1 MIRFLYPR
9 VDPSVDHPLHMNTEP
24 TPIARQLADGTP
36 ERLGR
41 YRLLRP
47 ISTGGMARVFE
58 ARRESLAGV
67 NPRVAIK
74 VILPDFADNRPFQEL
89 FVHEARIGSML
100 QHQNVVQIQDFDCQ
114 DGLYYLVM
122 EYVDGLTLRRMVSL
136 CRRHGIPVPL
146 DVIAEIGRQVCDGL
160 AHAHAAQA
168 DDGDP
173 LNLVHRDIKPS
184 NLMINPQGV
193 VKLLDFGISKGW
205 SRPETRGAVRGTW
218 GYMSPEQAE
227 AETVTRSADLFGL
240 ATVLYEL
247 AAVQPLFKE
256 KEPDVLKD
264 LLGRDEAARRAA
276 RLPREYGA
284 LARVLVRALQRDPM
298 ARFGSALAMGRAL
311 SDLIQDPISAR
322 DGLNRFQEHMASLNA
337 SAGTSRDKVSRPLPS
352 LGLGAD
358 ADPVSLTTEA
368 GEPGLPLSFGDV
380 ERPVRPVR
388 RVEPAGPRVADIDF
402 EKLMLPIFVLAAIAV
417 LAFTSMRLFSEQSD
431 SATVESPVVTAETV
445 ELAETLTPTA
455 KPIEAARSMPVAKPV
470 SVAKPVPVAEAVPV
484 EVVPTLAP
492 VDVSGEGRMTISSIP
507 SAKVYVDGKFI
518 RTTPL
523 FRHLVPAGAREI
535 ELRAKDGRTHVFKLN
550 IRDGADLNRVWSF
563 EDGKFV
569 GN

>member
-1 MIRFLYPR
+1 
-9 VDPSVDHPLHMNTEP
+9 MNTEA

-41 YRLLRP
+41 YRLIRP

-136 CRRHGIPVPL
+136 CRRHGVPVPL

-168 DDGDP
+168 EDGAA

-227 AETVTRSADLFGL
+227 AETVSSAADLFGL

-264 LLGRDEAARRAA
+264 FLGRDEAARRAA
-276 RLPREYGA
+276 RLPREYGP
-284 LARVLVRALQRDPM
+284 LARVLVRALQRDPL
-298 ARFGSALAMGRAL
+298 ARFESTMAMGRAL
-311 SDLIQDPISAR
+311 SALIQDPISTRGA
-322 DGLNRFQEHMASLNA
+322 LNHFQEHMLSLSTASSVARETTTRESGRRLA
-337 SAGTSRDKVSRPLPS
+337 SSGV
-352 LGLGAD
+352 D
-358 ADPVSLTTEA
+358 ADPASVTTSA

-380 ERPVRPVR
+380 DRPVRPVR
-388 RVEPAGPRVADIDF
+388 RVESQADRRPPIDY
-402 EKLMLPIFVLAAIAV
+402 ERLVLPIFVAAAIGI
-417 LAFTSMRLFSEQSD
+417 LGFTSMRLWEEQS
-431 SATVESPVVTAETV
+431 AGE
-445 ELAETLTPTA
+445 
-455 KPIEAARSMPVAKPV
+455 
-470 SVAKPVPVAEAVPV
+470 VAEAVERGPEVEAAVAPDAPV
-484 EVVPTLAP
+484 EPPPPVVTEAVDPPVKSNPPAAPEVAP
-492 VDVSGEGRMTISSIP
+492 VAAETTAVPVEIGGTGHITISSIP
-507 SAKVYVDGKFI
+507 TAKVYVDGRLL
-518 RTTPL
+518 RTTPV
-523 FRHLVPAGAREI
+523 FRQQVPAGARQI
-535 ELRAKDGRTHVFKLN
+535 ELRTKDGRSHSFRLN
-550 IRDGADLNRVWSF
+550 VRDRADINRVWSF
-563 EDGKFV
+563 EDEKFV
-569 GN
+569 GR

>member
-1 MIRFLYPR
+1 
-9 VDPSVDHPLHMNTEP
+9 MNTEP

-41 YRLLRP
+41 YRLVRP

-74 VILPDFADNRPFQEL
+74 VILPNFADNRPFQDL

-136 CRRHGIPVPL
+136 CRRNGVPVPL

-160 AHAHAAQA
+160 AHAHAAKSE
-168 DDGDP
+168 DGAP

-205 SRPETRGAVRGTW
+205 SRPETLGAVRGTW

-227 AETVTRSADLFGL
+227 AVTVGSAADLFGL

-247 AAVQPLFKE
+247 AAVQSLFKE
-256 KEPDVLKD
+256 KEPDVLKG
-264 LLGRDEAARRAA
+264 LLTQDEAARRAA
-276 RLPREYGA
+276 RLPREYGG
-284 LARVLVRALQRDPM
+284 LARVLVRALQRDPL
-298 ARFGSALAMGRAL
+298 ARFESALAMGRAL
-311 SDLIQDPISAR
+311 SGLIKDPISAR
-322 DGLNRFQEHMASLNA
+322 EGLTHFQEQMFTLDEAAKTASVGRSMASMEPA
-337 SAGTSRDKVSRPLPS
+337 RHEEE
-352 LGLGAD
+352 
-358 ADPVSLTTEA
+358 PVSLTSQA

-388 RVEPAGPRVADIDF
+388 RVQAQGQTRPPIDY
-402 EKLMLPIFVLAAIAV
+402 EKLLLPVFVVGAICI
-417 LAFTSMRLFSEQSD
+417 LAFTSMRLWDEQI
-431 SATVESPVVTAETV
+431 AVEPGV
-445 ELAETLTPTA
+445 L
-455 KPIEAARSMPVAKPV
+455 EAAPEAPAVLEPPAAVSPPSTTPKASRPAPAPTPVAAP
-470 SVAKPVPVAEAVPV
+470 APEPVPV
-484 EVVPTLAP
+484 EVQVATPSSLGSAGSDPAPTTLP
-492 VDVSGEGRMTISSIP
+492 GEGHITISSIP
-507 SAKVYVDGKFI
+507 TARVYVDGEFI
-518 RTTPL
+518 RTTPV
-523 FRHLVPAGAREI
+523 FRMQVDAGSRQI
-535 ELRAKDGRTHVFKLN
+535 ELRAKDGRTHRFQLSV
-550 IRDGADLNRVWSF
+550 RDGADLNRVWSF
-563 EDGKFV
+563 EESQFV
-569 GN
+569 GK

>member
-1 MIRFLYPR
+1 
-9 VDPSVDHPLHMNTEP
+9 MNTEA

-41 YRLLRP
+41 YRLVRP

-136 CRRHGIPVPL
+136 CRRHGVPVPL
-146 DVIAEIGRQVCDGL
+146 DVIAEIGRQVCEGL
-160 AHAHAAQA
+160 AHAHAAQSEE
-168 DDGDP
+168 GSP

-205 SRPETRGAVRGTW
+205 SRPEARGAVRGTW

-227 AETVTRSADLFGL
+227 AEAVASAADLFGL

-247 AAVQPLFKE
+247 AAIQPLFRE

-276 RLPREYGA
+276 RLPREYGP
-284 LARVLVRALQRDPM
+284 LARVLVRALQRDPL
-298 ARFGSALAMGRAL
+298 ARYESAMAMGRAL
-311 SDLIQDPISAR
+311 SALIQDPISTR
-322 DGLNRFQEHMASLNA
+322 EGLNHFQEHMLTLSTA
-337 SAGTSRDKVSRPLPS
+337 TKIVREPVSRAS
-352 LGLGAD
+352 GMNQVVVGQD
-358 ADPVSLTTEA
+358 ADPASVTTSA

-380 ERPVRPVR
+380 DRPVRPIR
-388 RVEPAGPRVADIDF
+388 RVQNQTQSRAPIDYERLILPVFIVAA
-402 EKLMLPIFVLAAIAV
+402 VAI
-417 LAFTSMRLFSEQSD
+417 LGFTSLRLWEEQAGADDPEAVAVETS
-431 SATVESPVVTAETV
+431 VESTPMDAVEAKPTPVAAAE
-445 ELAETLTPTA
+445 PTA
-455 KPIEAARSMPVAKPV
+455 SKPTKVDPTPVA
-470 SVAKPVPVAEAVPV
+470 PVPVDSDPVESTAEPVEVEPERVPV
-484 EVVPTLAP
+484 EIGGV
-492 VDVSGEGRMTISSIP
+492 GHITISSIP
-507 SAKVYVDGKFI
+507 TAEVYVDGRLI
-518 RTTPL
+518 RRTPL
-523 FRHLVPAGAREI
+523 FRHQVPSGALQI
-535 ELRAKDGRTHVFKLN
+535 ELRVKDGRSHRFSLN
-550 IRDGADLNRVWSF
+550 VGNHADINRVWSF
-563 EDGKFV
+563 EEAKFV
-569 GN
+569 GR

>member
-1 MIRFLYPR
+1 
-9 VDPSVDHPLHMNTEP
+9 MNTEP
-24 TPIARQLADGTP
+24 TPIAPQLADGTP

-41 YRLLRP
+41 YRLIRP

-74 VILPDFADNRPFQEL
+74 VILPDFAENRPFQEL

-114 DGLYYLVM
+114 DGRYYLVM
-122 EYVDGLTLRRMVSL
+122 EYVDGLTLRRMISL
-136 CRRHGIPVPL
+136 CRRHGVPVPL

-168 DDGDP
+168 EDAAP

-227 AETVTRSADLFGL
+227 AEIVTRSADLFGL

-247 AAVQPLFKE
+247 AAVQPLFRE

-284 LARVLVRALQRDPM
+284 LGRVLVRALQRDPM
-298 ARFGSALAMGRAL
+298 ARFESALSMGRAL

-322 DGLNRFQEHMASLNA
+322 DGLNRFQEQMASLNGLGGTA
-337 SAGTSRDKVSRPLPS
+337 RGAAGRPDLSRN
-352 LGLGAD
+352 LGLD

-388 RVEPAGPRVADIDF
+388 RVEAEAPAVSDIDF
-402 EKLMLPIFVLAAIAV
+402 ERLLVPVLVLAAIAV
-417 LAFTSMRLFSEQSD
+417 LAFTSMRLFQEGSTPSVSD
-431 SATVESPVVTAETV
+431 QPAVAE
-445 ELAETLTPTA
+445 E
-455 KPIEAARSMPVAKPV
+455 
-470 SVAKPVPVAEAVPV
+470 VAEAIESSESAAPSPPPVAAAPPPVAAAPTSVPV
-484 EVVPTLAP
+484 EIG
-492 VDVSGEGRMTISSIP
+492 GEGWMTISSIP
-507 SAKVYVDGKFI
+507 SASVYVDGKLI

-523 FRHLVPAGAREI
+523 FRYLTPAGSREI
-535 ELRAKDGRTHVFKLN
+535 ELRAKDGRTHTFRLN
-550 IRDGADLNRVWSF
+550 ITDGADLNRVWSF
-563 EDGKFV
+563 EDGRFV
-569 GN
+569 GD